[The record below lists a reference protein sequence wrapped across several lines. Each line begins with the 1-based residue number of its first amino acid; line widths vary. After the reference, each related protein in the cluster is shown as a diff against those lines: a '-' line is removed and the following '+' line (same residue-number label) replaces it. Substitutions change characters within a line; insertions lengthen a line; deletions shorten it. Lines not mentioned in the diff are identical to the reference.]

1 MADDSITQRSAS
13 PPFFRCAEKLA
24 QERVATGP
32 RIGQDPATPRSSIK
46 LAYLS
51 TLPSSALSLFK
62 DGHGM
67 GIDLQV
73 HTSHSFLASTI
84 SYSYP
89 FTFSIKFPFH
99 FSQDIK
105 SVNSYHCLFFVQ
117 FLSSSFFCPTFF
129 SLATSCPYFTRH
141 PSRRNLLLFY
151 IDVHDDDHHL
161 FHCAMCDVLNSW

>member
-13 PPFFRCAEKLA
+13 PPFFRCAEKLG

-51 TLPSSALSLFK
+51 FK
-62 DGHGM
+62 CTFTFQGWPM
-67 GIDLQV
+67 
-73 HTSHSFLASTI
+73 HTSHSFLVSII
-84 SYSYP
+84 SYSYS

-99 FSQDIK
+99 LIQDKK
-105 SVNSYHCLFFVQ
+105 SVNSCHCLFFLQ
-117 FLSSSFFCPTFF
+117 FLSSSFFRPNFF

-141 PSRRNLLLFY
+141 PGRKNPLHFY